1 MRRCG
6 FFLLFLLGFLPLYGD
21 NLRLNIAGDLEISVE
36 NTGGSSISFSHNDA
50 VIIRLD
56 EEVRFFR
63 GVELELTAPQTYLAH
78 RGSLV
83 VVIYGE
89 LDQIPETGA
98 ADIQGRPF
106 VSEPMPNKIQTI
118 YQFPLR
124 VNHGLRSNPY
134 VSIPVE
140 LIPPSAFP
148 IIFKLNPAANKLSEE
163 VETMRFRL
171 NVKPIMSD
179 EGGVRIHPR
188 YPEQLP
194 NRPLAVYIDNELI
207 DKPQEERLLREGE
220 HHLMILSN
228 DYRTESRRFLVERGK
243 IGDLTIELRDATPL
257 VLFEAPENSRIYFD
271 GVQLEDFRRPYP
283 AEPGVHEVKFQV
295 SDYAIAKS
303 IKLQKGRTYRIA
315 LTVDLNF
322 EESE

>member
-1 MRRCG
+1 M
-6 FFLLFLLGFLPLYGD
+6 LPLYGE
-21 NLRLNIAGDLEISVE
+21 NLHLNITGDLEISVE
-36 NTGGSSISFSHNDA
+36 NTGGASISLSYNDA
-50 VIIRLD
+50 IIIHLD

-63 GVELELTAPQTYLAH
+63 GVELELTAPQAYLAH
-78 RGSLV
+78 RGSLTV
-83 VVIYGE
+83 MIYGE
-89 LDQIPETGA
+89 LDRVPETGA
-98 ADIQGRPF
+98 VDIQGRPF

-124 VNHGLRSNPY
+124 ANHGLRSSPY

-140 LIPPSAFP
+140 LIPPSSFP
-148 IIFKLNPAANKLSEE
+148 VIFKLNSAVDQLSKE

-171 NVKPIMSD
+171 YAKPILSD
-179 EGGVRIHPR
+179 EGGVKIHPR

-207 DKPQEERLLREGE
+207 DKPQEERILREGE

-257 VLFEAPENSRIYFD
+257 VLFEAPENSRVYFD
-271 GVQLEDFRRPYP
+271 GVPLENFRRPYP
-283 AEPGVHEVKFQV
+283 AEPGLHEVKFQV
-295 SDYAIAKS
+295 SDYAIVKS
-303 IKLQKGRTYRIA
+303 IKLQKGHTYRIA
-315 LTVDLNF
+315 LTVDLDF